1 MNTSHQLTFEKYLTN
16 IFEKRCHK
24 NASYSLRA
32 FARDLGIPSA
42 NLSRALSG
50 TRGFSKNTLKQISTR
65 LSLSEPERHLLETLC
80 EKQFGK
86 SKKLKERAEVK
97 LKQALLYQVKIA
109 DEKVSLISDWYHM
122 AILALM
128 DSNSFKSDTKWISE
142 QLNIHE
148 KVVDSAMER
157 LISVGAIKKENNK
170 LISTGNLFVDPRG
183 VPSSAVKE
191 FHHQIIKK
199 ADESIDMQGL
209 EDRDISSLVMCFDK
223 SKMKAAKEKIRKF
236 REEFEAEFG
245 PSEKATEQEVY
256 AMGLQFYQITKFKE
270 NINIKE
276 NSNEKK

>member
-1 MNTSHQLTFEKYLTN
+1 MNTARQLTFEKYLTH
-16 IFEKRCHK
+16 IFEKRCQK
-24 NASYSLRA
+24 NTSYSLRA

-50 TRGFSKNTLKQISTR
+50 ARGFSKDTLKQISTR
-65 LSLSEPERHLLETLC
+65 LALSEQERQLLESLC

-86 SKKLKERAEVK
+86 SKKSKEEAEVK

-109 DEKVSLISDWYHM
+109 NEKVSLISDWYHM

-128 DSNSFKSDTKWISE
+128 DSNSFKSDIKWIAE

-148 KVVDSAMER
+148 KVVEVAIER
-157 LISVGAIKKENNK
+157 LVSVGAINKENGK

-209 EDRDISSLVMCFDK
+209 DDRDIASLVMCFDK

-245 PSEKATEQEVY
+245 PNEKASEQEVY
-256 AMGLQFYQITKFKE
+256 AMGIQFYQITKFKE
-270 NINIKE
+270 NKNIKE
-276 NSNEKK
+276 ISNESK

>member
-1 MNTSHQLTFEKYLTN
+1 MNTNHQLTFEKYLTH
-16 IFEKRCHK
+16 IFEKRCQK
-24 NASYSLRA
+24 NSSYSLRA

-42 NLSRALSG
+42 NLSRAMSG
-50 TRGFSKNTLKQISTR
+50 ARGFSKVTLKQISTR
-65 LSLSEPERHLLETLC
+65 LALSEQERHLLESLC

-86 SKKLKERAEVK
+86 SKKSKEEADVK

-128 DSNSFKSDTKWISE
+128 DLNTFKSDTTWISE

-148 KVVDSAMER
+148 KVVDLAIER
-157 LISVGAIKKENNK
+157 LTTVGAIKKENGK

-209 EDRDISSLVMCFDK
+209 DDRDIASLVMCFDK
-223 SKMKAAKEKIRKF
+223 SKMKEAKEKIRKF

-245 PSEKATEQEVY
+245 PNEKATHQEVY
-256 AMGLQFYQITKFKE
+256 GMGIQFYQITKFKE
-270 NINIKE
+270 NKNIKE
-276 NSNEKK
+276 NSNENK